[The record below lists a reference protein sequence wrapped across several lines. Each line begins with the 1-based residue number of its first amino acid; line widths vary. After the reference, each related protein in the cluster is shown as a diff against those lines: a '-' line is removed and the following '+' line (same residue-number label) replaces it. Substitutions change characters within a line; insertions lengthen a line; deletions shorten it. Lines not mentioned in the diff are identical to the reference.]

1 MKYFTQKAFT
11 LSEIMIAIT
20 VLGLI
25 CAAVLPAIFNNTPN
39 QNKAMIKKAYY
50 NFSDIIS
57 TFINDENLYPL
68 DDGKC
73 YNSSKELVGEGYV
86 GLDCDGQS
94 SKLPWNFTQIVNMD
108 TRVTETQTAFAT
120 SASYSK
126 SDSTACM
133 GVPTPCYYLKTA
145 DGMIWTFPK
154 NTTFTVG
161 DKDSYILIGVD
172 VNGDKKPNCYEGS
185 DNCKNRE
192 KDFDQFRMKLYADGK
207 IEIIDNWAS
216 EAVDISTNFLGSL
229 VN

>member
-1 MKYFTQKAFT
+1 MKYLKAFT

-25 CAAVLPAIFNNTPN
+25 CAAVMPAILSNNPS
-39 QNKAMIKKAYY
+39 QNKAMIKRAYY

-108 TRVTETQTAFAT
+108 KRVTETQAAFAT

-126 SDSTACM
+126 SDATACM
-133 GVPTPCYYLKTA
+133 GVANPCYYLKTA

-161 DKDSYILIGVD
+161 DKDSYIMIGVD
-172 VNGDKKPNCYEGS
+172 VNGDKKPNCYEGNSS
-185 DNCKNRE
+185 DTCKNRE

-207 IEIIDNWAS
+207 MEVIDDWAS
-216 EAVDISTNFLGSL
+216 EAIDISTNLLGS
-229 VN
+229 